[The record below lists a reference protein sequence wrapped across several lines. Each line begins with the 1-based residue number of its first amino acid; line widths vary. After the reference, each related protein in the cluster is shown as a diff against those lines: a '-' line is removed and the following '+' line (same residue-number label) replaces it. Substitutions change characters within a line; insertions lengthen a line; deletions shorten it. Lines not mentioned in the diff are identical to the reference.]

1 MRAGTRTLGAIAA
14 VLAVGAVAA
23 IPAGATADEAP
34 AAGAKRAACD
44 ISGDERDL
52 GASYVTSLKVKNTS
66 CKKGEKVIK
75 AYHQCRKANGGA
87 DGHCNSRV
95 EGFKCEEGDREST
108 PAQYNAK
115 VKCEKG
121 DKKVK
126 STYTQN
132 T

>member
-1 MRAGTRTLGAIAA
+1 MRAGSRTLAACVA
-14 VLAVGAVAA
+14 VLAVGAAA
-23 IPAGATADEAP
+23 VPVGASAGEAP
-34 AAGAKRAACD
+34 AAAKRAACD

-66 CKKGEKVIK
+66 CKKGEKVVK
-75 AYHQCRKANGGA
+75 AYHQCRKENGGA
-87 DGHCNSRV
+87 DGRCNSRV

-121 DKKVK
+121 EKKVK

>member
-1 MRAGTRTLGAIAA
+1 MVGALVA
-14 VLAVGAVAA
+14 VLAVGATVA
-23 IPAGATADEAP
+23 PVGASVGGAP
-34 AAGAKRAACD
+34 ADAKRAACD

-75 AYHQCRKANGGA
+75 AYHQCRKDNGGA
-87 DGHCNSRV
+87 DGRCNSRV
-95 EGFKCEEGDREST
+95 QGYKCEEGDREST

-121 DKKVK
+121 QKKVK

>member
-1 MRAGTRTLGAIAA
+1 MTAPIRLALA
-14 VLAVGAVAA
+14 VLAAA
-23 IPAGATADEAP
+23 ALAALP
-34 AAGAKRAACD
+34 AAAQQGGAQGHAGKRVACD
-44 ISGDERDL
+44 ISGQQTDL

-66 CKKGEKVIK
+66 CKKGAKVIK

-87 DGHCNSRV
+87 DGRCHSRV
-95 EGFKCEEGDREST
+95 EGYKCEEGRREST

-115 VKCEKG
+115 VKCKKG
-121 DKKVK
+121 AKKVK

>member
-1 MRAGTRTLGAIAA
+1 MRAGTRTLAACVA
-14 VLAVGAVAA
+14 VLAVGAAA
-23 IPAGATADEAP
+23 VPVGASAGEAP
-34 AAGAKRAACD
+34 AAKRAACD

-66 CKKGEKVIK
+66 CRKGEKVVK

-87 DGHCNSRV
+87 DGRCNSRV

>member
-1 MRAGTRTLGAIAA
+1 LALCA
-14 VLAVGAVAA
+14 VVGAGALAA
-23 IPAGATADEAP
+23 GSAGADDP
-34 AAGAKRAACD
+34 GAGKRAACD
-44 ISGDERDL
+44 ISGQQTDL

-66 CKKGEKVIK
+66 CKKGAKVIK

-87 DGHCNSRV
+87 DGRCHSRV
-95 EGFKCEEGDREST
+95 EGYKCEEGDREST

-115 VKCEKG
+115 VKCKKG
-121 DKKVK
+121 AKKVK